1 MIRLDKLLR
10 YVFNVKVSLYPYWQI
25 LGKSKT
31 RDRHLAYFPGKSREK
46 YLSIGIY
53 FIALDFFLKSRSVK
67 KNTDKGFKTFNPH
80 RKFWKQNQ
88 KTALGVI
95 FLHIVR
101 FLAYLYWRIEFLL
114 GHMTFMVTLNLK
126 LSRKCIQTLFRI
138 WSNSILNLHYYRRQT
153 RNWSF

>member
-1 MIRLDKLLR
+1 MIRLGKLLR

-67 KNTDKGFKTFNPH
+67 KIPIRVLKLLTLIENSGNKIKNRAGC
-80 RKFWKQNQ
+80 Q
-88 KTALGVI
+88 I
-95 FLHIVR
+95 FAYCSFFGI
-101 FLAYLYWRIEFLL
+101 FILAYRIFARPHDFH
-114 GHMTFMVTLNLK
+114 GHFEP
-126 LSRKCIQTLFRI
+126 
-138 WSNSILNLHYYRRQT
+138 
-153 RNWSF
+153 